1 MVCYTKIVDIRY
13 TAVDNELS
21 KTTTISSQTRFSLTF
36 ILCDMNVRHVTLSE
50 EEHAALLHGNGKPV
64 NGIPSELALQHD
76 STQRSG
82 LRATEIAALEGVSR
96 QTVAHWLNRYE
107 AGGIAALHTVKG
119 QGRHPIV
126 RHDNQPVIDKI
137 EKLVERYPQKID
149 QALAEI
155 ETLQR
160 AVHPCP

>member
-1 MVCYTKIVDIRY
+1 
-13 TAVDNELS
+13 
-21 KTTTISSQTRFSLTF
+21 
-36 ILCDMNVRHVTLSE
+36 MNVRHVTLSE
-50 EEHAALLHGNGKPV
+50 EEHAALLQGWKTGKRHPF
-64 NGIPSELALQHD
+64 
-76 STQRSG
+76 RSRCNMILLSG
-82 LRATEIAALEGVSR
+82 QGYNATEIAALEGVSR

-119 QGRHPIV
+119 QGRLPIV

-155 ETLQR
+155 ETLTGKPMSKKTLQR
-160 AVHPCP
+160 ILKKTAGGGSASAVARPSGRRPK